1 MEHGGD
7 KRLHLYDNSLE
18 YALTTA
24 EIFHNLIIKVSVKN
38 ENILN
43 IKMPQQKLVWHH
55 FGSLPD

>member
-7 KRLHLYDNSLE
+7 KRLHLYDNSSK
-18 YALTTA
+18 YALITA

-38 ENILN
+38 ENILS